1 MMNALK
7 KLTLTVAA
15 VGMLAIAP
23 VGMNFGTTSTADAAY
38 PGWRG
43 GYRAPRPYGY
53 RPYYYRPYAYRP
65 YYARPYYSP
74 YPPFVPFYDLYQIPG
89 LSGW

>member
-1 MMNALK
+1 MTNALK
-7 KLTLTVAA
+7 KLALAFA
-15 VGMLAIAP
+15 VIGCLAVSPIS
-23 VGMNFGTTSTADAAY
+23 GNFGFTSTADAAY

-43 GYRAPRPYGY
+43 GARWQ
-53 RPYYYRPYAYRP
+53 RPYYVRPYHRPYAYRP

-74 YPPFVPFYDLYQIPG
+74 YPPVVPYYDLYQIPG